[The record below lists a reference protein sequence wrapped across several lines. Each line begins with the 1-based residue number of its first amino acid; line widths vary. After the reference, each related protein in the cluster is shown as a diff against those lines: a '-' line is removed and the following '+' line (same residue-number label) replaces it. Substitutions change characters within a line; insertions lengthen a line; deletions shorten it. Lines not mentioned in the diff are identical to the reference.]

1 MSGLSNYL
9 ENKLLDHALRNTTY
23 TPVSTVYLTLYVGSP
38 TDAGT
43 GGAEV
48 NVTRQAATFGA
59 AASGSVSNSSSITF
73 TSMPAVT
80 VTHIAVYDHPSAGNL
95 LLHGALSSNVV
106 AASGDTFTIQANDLD
121 ITLD

>member
-9 ENKLLDHALRNTTY
+9 ENKLLDHALRNTSY
-23 TPVSTVYLTLYVGSP
+23 TPVATVYLALYVGSP

-48 NVTRQAATFGA
+48 AATRQAVTFGA
-59 AASGSVSNSSSITF
+59 ASSGTVSNSSSISF

-80 VTHIAVYDHPSAGNL
+80 VTHIGVYDASTGGNL
-95 LLHGALSSNVV
+95 LLHGALSAPVV
-106 AASGDTFTIQANDLD
+106 AASGDTFTIAANDLD

>member
-9 ENKLLDHALRNTTY
+9 ENKLLDHALRNTSY
-23 TPVSTVYLTLYVGSP
+23 TPVATVYLALYVGSP

-48 NVTRQAATFGA
+48 AATRQAITFGA
-59 AASGSVSNSSSITF
+59 ASSGTVSNSSSISF

-80 VTHIAVYDHPSAGNL
+80 VTHIGVFDASTGGNL
-95 LLHGALSSNVV
+95 LLHGALASSVV
-106 AASGDTFTIQANDLD
+106 AASGDTFTIAANDLD